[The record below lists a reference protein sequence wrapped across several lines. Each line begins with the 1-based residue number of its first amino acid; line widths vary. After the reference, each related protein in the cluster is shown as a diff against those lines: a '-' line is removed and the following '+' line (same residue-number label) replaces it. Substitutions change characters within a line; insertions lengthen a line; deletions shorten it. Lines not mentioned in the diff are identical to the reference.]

1 MIGEAA
7 RQAGARITA
16 TGDTAQLGAAEAGG
30 MFHLLAREVPAAQLH
45 DRDFAGGQHQRGP
58 CGAVAGCELRVCLPE
73 PYREPVLNRLST
85 RSHPFRVNITGTVPP
100 TACDGPRGRHQR
112 DGREPGNRER

>member
-85 RSHPFRVNITGTVPP
+85 RSHPF
-100 TACDGPRGRHQR
+100 
-112 DGREPGNRER
+112 